1 MIDHDRLFKE
11 LLTTFFVEFL
21 ELFCPEVPA
30 YLDADSVVFLDKEL
44 FTDVTSGERYEA
56 DFVARA
62 RFRGQD
68 TFFLFHLEHQAQP
81 QAEFAARMFHYFIRL
96 HEKHRLPV
104 YPIALFSFDQPRTP
118 PDEAYRV
125 EFPEWEVL
133 RFNYRAIQLNRLNWR
148 DFVNR
153 PNPVA
158 SALMAKMNIAKRDR
172 PRVKAECLRLLVT
185 LRLNRAKMHLIA
197 GFVDTYLRLNA
208 EEEPQFRQTL
218 AALVPPQEE
227 KEIMETMTSWEE
239 RGWHRGLHQE
249 ARSLVV
255 RQLTRRF
262 GSIDQA
268 LRQQVEDLPLT
279 RLENLSEDL
288 LDFTVPEDVTRW
300 LENQPAN

>member
-1 MIDHDRLFKE
+1 M
-11 LLTTFFVEFL
+11 
-21 ELFCPEVPA
+21 
-30 YLDADSVVFLDKEL
+30 YLCDASVSP
-44 FTDVTSGERYEA
+44 T
-56 DFVARA
+56 
-62 RFRGQD
+62 
-68 TFFLFHLEHQAQP
+68 
-81 QAEFAARMFHYFIRL
+81 
-96 HEKHRLPV
+96 
-104 YPIALFSFDQPRTP
+104 
-118 PDEAYRV
+118 
-125 EFPEWEVL
+125 
-133 RFNYRAIQLNRLNWR
+133 AIQLNRLNWR

-158 SALMAKMNIAKRDR
+158 SALMAKMNIAAAER

-288 LDFTVPEDVTRW
+288 LDFTVPEDVAHW
-300 LENQPAN
+300 LENQSAN